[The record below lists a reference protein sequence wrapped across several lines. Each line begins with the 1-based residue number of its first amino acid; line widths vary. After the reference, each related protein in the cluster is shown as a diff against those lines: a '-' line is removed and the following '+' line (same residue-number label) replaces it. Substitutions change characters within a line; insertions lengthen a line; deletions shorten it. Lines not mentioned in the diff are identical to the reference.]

1 MYFTNTP
8 SLNRMEVIMKQPPGY
23 RQRGGGRK
31 RKPYQYTKAD
41 CSCRL
46 CLYYQKENGCAVS
59 VCPVLDIRLEC
70 GAASLEEAVQST
82 FQEVKHPLFQRQL
95 QKIYRE
101 KRDDEWLL
109 YQNTLHRKIFET
121 EVLNLRSPDNKAM
134 AVLYL
139 LTADHALWSEA
150 RHHIQ
155 SGRIDLKNMHIGQ
168 VSPDS
173 YALWKAAREFQSGEK
188 QIPLGELAD
197 REMVSDKAF
206 RLIVQAAAVARFGKA
221 VLQGKNE

>member
-8 SLNRMEVIMKQPPGY
+8 SINRMEVIMKQPPGY

-46 CLYYQKENGCAVS
+46 CLYYQKGNGCAVS

-121 EVLNLRSPDNKAM
+121 EMLNLRSPDNKAM

-155 SGRIDLKNMHIGQ
+155 SGRIRRC
-168 VSPDS
+168 PDS
-173 YALWKAAREFQSGEK
+173 ILFWTRRWSRCCALIQRWMQS
-188 QIPLGELAD
+188 
-197 REMVSDKAF
+197 AF
-206 RLIVQAAAVARFGKA
+206 VRRSPPFLSSCRRKTPM
-221 VLQGKNE
+221 LTS

>member
-8 SLNRMEVIMKQPPGY
+8 SLNSVEAIMKQPPGY

-41 CSCRL
+41 CDCRL
-46 CLYYQKENGCAVS
+46 CLYYQKKNGCAVS

-82 FQEVKHPLFQRQL
+82 FSEVTHILFKRRLQR
-95 QKIYRE
+95 IYKG
-101 KRDDEWLL
+101 KRDGAYMP

-121 EVLNLRSPDNKAM
+121 EMLNLRSPDNKTIA
-134 AVLYL
+134 ALYL
-139 LTADHALWSEA
+139 LTADHTLWSEA
-150 RHHIQ
+150 RRHIQ
-155 SGRIDLKNMHIGQ
+155 SGRIDLKNMHIGPA
-168 VSPDS
+168 SPDS
-173 YALWKAAREFQSGEK
+173 YALWKAAREFETGEK
-188 QIPLGELAD
+188 QITLGELAD

-206 RLIVQAAAVARFGKA
+206 RLIVQAAAAARFGKS
-221 VLQGKNE
+221 VLKETEE

>member
-8 SLNRMEVIMKQPPGY
+8 SLNSMEAIMKQPPGY

-46 CLYYQKENGCAVS
+46 CPHYQGKRGCAVS

-101 KRDDEWLL
+101 RRDDEWLP

-121 EVLNLRSPDNKAM
+121 EMLNLRSPDNKAM

-188 QIPLGELAD
+188 QITLGELAD

-221 VLQGKNE
+221 VSTPK

>member
-8 SLNRMEVIMKQPPGY
+8 SLNSMEAIMKQPPGY

-46 CLYYQKENGCAVS
+46 CPHYQGKKGCAVS
-59 VCPVLDIRLEC
+59 VCPVLNIRLEC
-70 GAASLEEAVQST
+70 SAAPLEEAVQST
-82 FQEVKHPLFQRQL
+82 FSEVTHTPFKQRL
-95 QKIYRE
+95 QRIYKE
-101 KRDDEWLL
+101 KRGGEWLP
-109 YQNTLHRKIFET
+109 YQNSVHQIIFET
-121 EVLNLRSPDNKAM
+121 ESLKLRCPDNKSL

-139 LTADHALWSEA
+139 LTADHKLWSEA
-150 RHHIQ
+150 RRHTQ
-155 SGRIDLKNMHIGQ
+155 SGQIDLENMCIGA

-173 YALWKAAREFQSGEK
+173 YALWKATKEFQTRER
-188 QIPLGELAD
+188 QITLYELAD
-197 REMVSDKAF
+197 RDVVSDNVF

>member
-8 SLNRMEVIMKQPPGY
+8 SLNSVEAIMKQPPGY

-41 CSCRL
+41 CDCRL
-46 CLYYQKENGCAVS
+46 CLYYQKKNGCAVS

-82 FQEVKHPLFQRQL
+82 FSEVTHILFKRRLQR
-95 QKIYRE
+95 IYKG
-101 KRDDEWLL
+101 KRDGAYMP

-121 EVLNLRSPDNKAM
+121 EMLNLRSPDNKTIA
-134 AVLYL
+134 ALYL
-139 LTADHALWSEA
+139 LTADHTLWSEA
-150 RHHIQ
+150 RRHIQ
-155 SGRIDLKNMHIGQ
+155 SGRIDLKNMHIGPA
-168 VSPDS
+168 SPDS
-173 YALWKAAREFQSGEK
+173 YALWKAAREFETGKK
-188 QIPLGELAD
+188 QITLGELAD

-206 RLIVQAAAVARFGKA
+206 RLIVQAAAAARFGKA
-221 VLQGKNE
+221 VLKETEE